1 MSRASG
7 LRVSSSLASGS
18 TGIQIV
24 TAPSPGI
31 TYGRSVLRL
40 PDPTDDAPTRY
51 KLEAAGPARGPPARV

>member
-24 TAPSPGI
+24 TAPSVLGRGRRFKI
-31 TYGRSVLRL
+31 TL
-40 PDPTDDAPTRY
+40 PENLLMPQRAIS
-51 KLEAAGPARGPPARV
+51 